1 MNSHIT
7 DKFQKAFAELP
18 ADVQKQARQAY
29 RLFIENPHH
38 PSLRFKPIHPT
49 RPITLY
55 ASGRIIVRLAFA
67 RGVTLFG
74 IGLAPMPNIGLSQSR
89 DFYRPNG
96 NSRLFYTKIWCFLLC
111 LQVAL

>member
-7 DKFQKAFAELP
+7 AKFRKAFEDMP

-49 RPITLY
+49 RPIYSVRIGLDYRAVGITLC
-55 ASGRIIVRLAFA
+55 
-67 RGVTLFG
+67 G
-74 IGLAPMPNIGLSQSR
+74 IGS
-89 DFYRPNG
+89 
-96 NSRLFYTKIWCFLLC
+96 
-111 LQVAL
+111 ALTQIMTT

>member
-7 DKFQKAFAELP
+7 DKFRKAFAELP

-49 RPITLY
+49 RPIY
-55 ASGRIIVRLAFA
+55 SVRIGMDYRAVGA
-67 RGVTLFG
+67 RDGSDIIWYW
-74 IGLAPMPNIGLSQSR
+74 IGSHAEYDKLIRQFS
-89 DFYRPNG
+89 
-96 NSRLFYTKIWCFLLC
+96 K
-111 LQVAL
+111 